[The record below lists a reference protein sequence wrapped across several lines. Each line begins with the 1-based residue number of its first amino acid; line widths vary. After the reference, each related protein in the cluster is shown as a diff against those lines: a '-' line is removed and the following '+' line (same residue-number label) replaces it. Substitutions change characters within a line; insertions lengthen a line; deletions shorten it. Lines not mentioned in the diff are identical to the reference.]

1 MGSDPQSGRN
11 GAGHGESLRFGTVP
25 KRGDVVRR
33 QVVVAGVWIGLLAGT
48 AAEAQDAPTSRPA
61 PIVEGSLG
69 WAGFGDEGIIH
80 HTLLGAGAR
89 YYLSRRFSIGPELQY
104 MVGPDS
110 DRDLV
115 LTGNVV
121 FDVLGPTPARPRRT
135 TPYLV
140 AGGGLFRHSQR
151 FFDDSVS
158 STEGAFTAGVGLRG
172 WVGERVFVAADARI
186 GWEPHLR
193 LAGTI
198 GVELG
203 R

>member
-1 MGSDPQSGRN
+1 VAQGRN
-11 GAGHGESLRFGTVP
+11 
-25 KRGDVVRR
+25 
-33 QVVVAGVWIGLLAGT
+33 VVAVTVWALAMMGGPVW
-48 AAEAQDAPTSRPA
+48 AQDAPAPRPA
-61 PIVEGSLG
+61 PVVEGSLG

-104 MVGPDS
+104 MIGPDS

-121 FDVLGPTPARPRRT
+121 FDVLAPTADRPRRT

-140 AGGGLFRHSQR
+140 AGGGLFRHSDR
-151 FFDDSVS
+151 FGNDRFS
-158 STEGAFTAGVGLRG
+158 STEGAFTAGVGVRG
-172 WVGERVFVAADARI
+172 WVSDRVFLALDARL

-193 LAGTI
+193 LAGTV
-198 GVELG
+198 GLALG